1 MRRARLLVVLVL
13 GLPSGAG
20 AQSPTLPAPR
30 LGGYVQLRETALEDA
45 GLTATLNRA
54 RFSIDGS
61 LPARFS
67 YRLLVELQAPTGGR
81 TPAGVSLREA
91 IVRWPSGAFAV
102 TAGVFNGEGQNA
114 GANRDSTVLVVG
126 RIVFRPIAQLALG
139 ANVARDH
146 PDSLRWGIEAQ
157 AEERGLMVR
166 VEYILRHRPFEEDD
180 FGWYVLGG
188 FRVTPQIQVI
198 ARQEDL
204 QRPAIEIGRRVR
216 ATTLGAVLEIAPNR
230 VRLMIDGVRR
240 MAGAGQRRMDTL
252 IGQIQVRF

>member
-1 MRRARLLVVLVL
+1 
-13 GLPSGAG
+13 
-20 AQSPTLPAPR
+20 
-30 LGGYVQLRETALEDA
+30 
-45 GLTATLNRA
+45 
-54 RFSIDGS
+54 
-61 LPARFS
+61 
-67 YRLLVELQAPTGGR
+67 
-81 TPAGVSLREA
+81 
-91 IVRWPSGAFAV
+91 
-102 TAGVFNGEGQNA
+102 
-114 GANRDSTVLVVG
+114 
-126 RIVFRPIAQLALG
+126 
-139 ANVARDH
+139 
-146 PDSLRWGIEAQ
+146 
-157 AEERGLMVR
+157 MVR

-198 ARQEDL
+198 ARQEDF